1 MKNVLIFIAGFL
13 TGIVTLTVIGY
24 AMNSSNSP
32 EENNRN
38 FTLFETPG
46 NCISTNDFE
55 IFQVLDDYHA
65 LAHEK
70 DGKYDISTDLVVLF
84 RNETPNSFY
93 DEQRIKVPNGKCVR
107 QIGVYKYE
115 TNSGSYK
122 TVPVVCIMK
131 Q

>member
-115 TNSGSYK
+115 TNLGSYK

-131 Q
+131 K